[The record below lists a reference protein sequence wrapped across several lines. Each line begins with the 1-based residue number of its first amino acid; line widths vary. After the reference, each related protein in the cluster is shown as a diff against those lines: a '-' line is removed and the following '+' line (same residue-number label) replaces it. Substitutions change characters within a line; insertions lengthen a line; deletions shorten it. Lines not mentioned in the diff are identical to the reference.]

1 MNVSGVLVQT
11 RPEHIEQVVNLLKE
25 IEFVDYHMHN
35 ELGKI
40 VVTIEGENVSEETAR
55 LHLIQKIPHVLAAD
69 MMYAFAE
76 DELDA
81 ERDKLSQGTILPDW
95 LNNPN
100 AKPEEIHYNGDLK
113 AKGF

>member
-11 RPEHIEQVVNLLKE
+11 RAEHINKVIEYLKQ
-25 IEFVDYHMHN
+25 IEFVEYHMHN
-35 ELGKI
+35 SLGKI

-81 ERDKLSQGTILPDW
+81 ERDKLSLGTTLPDW

-100 AKPEEIHYNGDLK
+100 AKPEDIKYNGDLRG
-113 AKGF
+113 KGF